1 MLSVVCLCCAVV
13 VLSRRLFVL
22 ASITSII
29 PYSAYIF
36 DRAKKKEKKH

>member
-1 MLSVVCLCCAVV
+1 MLSV
-13 VLSRRLFVL
+13 VL